1 MEFAKMELF
10 KSDLSSKIET
20 VKNELI
26 TKKGEDAA
34 LSRIVGLLV
43 GAAKKCVADANKST
57 SVDDRLQILVGGLQ
71 EIVGYVENE
80 SEKIKKEVL
89 LLENKGAILEEVLQL
104 ANKSVTE
111 EKKMADSEKPKET

>member
-1 MEFAKMELF
+1 MELF

-43 GAAKKCVADANKST
+43 GAAKKCGADANKST

>member
-43 GAAKKCVADANKST
+43 GGAKKCVADANKST